1 MSNPVFTRNKV
12 FTERT
17 PGGYPTMP
25 GYQVGGGATQTYPGN
40 APHVSYAPE
49 QPQQFPTPQG
59 QEQYGT
65 VSGSRPVTLDDVL
78 IKTVLTF
85 GTLLLFGAGAWA
97 LTAAN
102 PGLGM
107 SVAFG
112 SMIVALVLGL
122 VNSFKRRPSPALI
135 LGYAAFEG
143 VMLGGISS
151 MFAALYDGVVMK
163 AIVATLV
170 TTGVM
175 LVLFKTKVVRNS
187 PTLMRVVMVGMF
199 SIFVFYLGNLVVS
212 LINPAWSFYGPNA
225 PTIGGF
231 PLWIVV
237 SLIAIGLAAFSL
249 VTDFDYIVKAV
260 DNGAPQETAWTAAFG
275 LMVTLVW
282 LYIEFLRIF
291 AFFASDN

>member
-25 GYQVGGGATQTYPGN
+25 GYQVGGGATQTYPGD
-40 APHVSYAPE
+40 APQVSYAPE
-49 QPQQFPTPQG
+49 RPQQFPTPQG

-65 VSGSRPVTLDDVL
+65 TSASRPVTMDDVL
-78 IKTVLTF
+78 IKTVVTF
-85 GTLLLFGAGAWA
+85 GTLLLFGAGSWA
-97 LTAAN
+97 LTATN

-107 SVAFG
+107 SVAFV
-112 SMIVALVLGL
+112 SMLVALVLGL
-122 VNSFKRRPSPALI
+122 VNSFKRCPSPALI

-151 MFAALYDGVVMK
+151 LFAALYDGVVVK

-170 TTGVM
+170 TTLVM

-187 PTLMRVVMVGMF
+187 PTLMRVITVGMF
-199 SIFVFYLGNLVVS
+199 SIFVFYLGNM
-212 LINPAWSFYGPNA
+212 
-225 PTIGGF
+225 
-231 PLWIVV
+231 VV

-249 VTDFDYIVKAV
+249 VTDFDYIVTAV

-275 LMVTLVW
+275 LMVTLIW

-291 AFFASDN
+291 AYFASDNN